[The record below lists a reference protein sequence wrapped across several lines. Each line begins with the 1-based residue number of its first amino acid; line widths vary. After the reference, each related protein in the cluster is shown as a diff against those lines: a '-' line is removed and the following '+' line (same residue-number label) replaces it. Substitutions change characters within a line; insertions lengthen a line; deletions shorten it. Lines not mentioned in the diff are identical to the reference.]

1 MYLQKLQ
8 FRCSDKCLILSL
20 VLILFFSTGVALSAN
35 QDTVLIEKQAD
46 TSAVNK
52 KRLAPL
58 LATAGTLY
66 AGSVVGLYYL
76 WYKDYPQSSFHF
88 FNDNDEWLQ
97 MDKAGHT
104 TASYYIGLIGYS
116 SLRWAGVSEKKST
129 WYGGMTGLVYLTTV
143 EIMDGF
149 SEQWGASVG
158 DMIANTTGTALF
170 ISQQLAW
177 HEQKFVMKWSYHS
190 SPYAQY
196 NPDLLGSTP
205 LQSMLK
211 DYNGQTYWLSANI
224 SSLGLQHTR
233 FPKWINL
240 AAGYG
245 AEGMTGASSNPSE
258 VNGVPVPYSKRY
270 RQFYIAPDIDLSRI
284 PVKSKT
290 LKLILKTV
298 GFIKIPMPAL
308 EFNKNGVKFHPLYF

>member
-1 MYLQKLQ
+1 MLNLRTLLYI
-8 FRCSDKCLILSL
+8 LIL
-20 VLILFFSTGVALSAN
+20 LILTGNRNAVSA
-35 QDTVLIEKQAD
+35 QQAD
-46 TSAVNK
+46 TSGIQSDTLNH
-52 KRLAPL
+52 KRLNL
-58 LATAGTLY
+58 VIATGATFYAVSIPCLY
-66 AGSVVGLYYL
+66 VL
-76 WYKDYPQSSFHF
+76 WYKDYPQSAFHF
-88 FNDNDEWLQ
+88 FNDNGEWLQ
-97 MDKAGHT
+97 MDKFGHV
-104 TASYYIGLIGYS
+104 TASYYIGLVGYS
-116 SLRWAGVSEKKST
+116 ALRWTGLSEKKSI

-149 SEQWGASVG
+149 SEQWGASTG
-158 DMIANTTGTALF
+158 DMVANTLGTALF

-177 HEQKFVMKWSYHS
+177 HEQKFVMKWSYHA

-196 NPDLLGSTP
+196 NPGQMGNTDVER
-205 LQSMLK
+205 MLK

-233 FPKWINL
+233 FPKWLNM

-258 VNGVPVPYSKRY
+258 INGVPVPYSERY

-290 LKLILKTV
+290 LKLIFNTI